1 MNDFPSFLS
10 ALRPEVDEALDR
22 LLPDAGTE
30 PVEIHEAMRYSVFAG
45 GKRVRPALVV
55 LAGEA
60 WGGSREDLLVGGA
73 ALEMVHTFSLIHD
86 DLPALDDDDL
96 RRGRP
101 TLHRARGEAMA
112 VLAGDALLNRAYEVL
127 GREPASA
134 PAERR
139 LEAVRLVADAVGTAG
154 MIGGQVFDLRHE
166 GAVRGSVAGE
176 EDERSRPS
184 AGALPGRL
192 RRASTGGRKTPGD
205 GPAHQLERIHR
216 LKTGALIEASTRLG
230 GVYADAGPE
239 GIAQAGRIGA
249 ELGLL
254 FQIGDD
260 ILDEVGS
267 SEELGKTPGKDRRAG
282 KLTYPGLFGLE
293 GSREQ
298 ALQAADRCLKLIE
311 GLPSGRESFR
321 ALVAFLVHR
330 GS

>member
-1 MNDFPSFLS
+1 MSDFPSFLS
-10 ALRPEVDEALDR
+10 ALRPEVDAALDR
-22 LLPDAGTE
+22 LLPDAESE
-30 PVEIHEAMRYSVFAG
+30 PAEIHEAMRYSVFAG

-60 WGGSREDLLVGGA
+60 WGGAREDLLVGGA

-134 PAERR
+134 PPERR
-139 LEAVRLVADAVGTAG
+139 LEAVRVVADAVGTSG

-166 GAVRGSVAGE
+166 GALDGRA
-176 EDERSRPS
+176 ERSRE
-184 AGALPGRL
+184 RTV
-192 RRASTGGRKTPGD
+192 AS
-205 GPAHQLERIHR
+205 LERIHR

-230 GVYADAGPE
+230 GVYAGAAPE
-239 GIAQAGRIGA
+239 GIEQVGRIGA

-267 SEELGKTPGKDRRAG
+267 SAELGKTPGKDRQAG

-293 GSREQ
+293 GSRKK
-298 ALQAADRCLKLIE
+298 ALQAADRCLALIE
-311 GLPSGRESFR
+311 GLPSRGDLFR

>member
-30 PVEIHEAMRYSVFAG
+30 PAEIHEAMRYSVFAG

-60 WGGSREDLLVGGA
+60 WGGSREDLLTGGA

-134 PAERR
+134 PPERR
-139 LEAVRLVADAVGTAG
+139 LEAVRLVAAAVGTVG

-166 GAVRGSVAGE
+166 GARAEERTVA
-176 EDERSRPS
+176 S
-184 AGALPGRL
+184 
-192 RRASTGGRKTPGD
+192 
-205 GPAHQLERIHR
+205 LERIHR

-230 GVYADAGPE
+230 GVYAGTGPE
-239 GIAQAGRIGA
+239 GIEQLGRIGA

-267 SEELGKTPGKDRRAG
+267 SEELGKTPGKDRQAG

-293 GSREQ
+293 GSRRK
-298 ALQAADRCLKLIE
+298 ALQAADRCLALIE
-311 GLPSGRESFR
+311 GLPARRDLFR

>member
-30 PVEIHEAMRYSVFAG
+30 PAEIHEAMRYSVFAG

-60 WGGSREDLLVGGA
+60 WGGARGDLLVGGA

-127 GREPASA
+127 ARAPASA
-134 PAERR
+134 PPERR
-139 LEAVRLVADAVGTAG
+139 LEAVRVVADAVGTAG
-154 MIGGQVFDLRHE
+154 MIGGQVFDLQHE
-166 GAVRGSVAGE
+166 GAVRGS
-176 EDERSRPS
+176 
-184 AGALPGRL
+184 GADA
-192 RRASTGGRKTPGD
+192 AS
-205 GPAHQLERIHR
+205 LERIHR

-230 GVYADAGPE
+230 GVYAGAGSE
-239 GIAQAGRIGA
+239 GVEQVGRIGA

-267 SEELGKTPGKDRRAG
+267 SEELGKTPGKDRQAG

-293 GSREQ
+293 GSREK
-298 ALQAADRCLKLIE
+298 ARQAADRCLALIE
-311 GLPSGRESFR
+311 RLPSGRGLFR

>member
-22 LLPDAGTE
+22 LLPDAETE
-30 PVEIHEAMRYSVFAG
+30 PAELHEAMRYSVFAG

-60 WGGSREDLLVGGA
+60 WGGVREDLLVGGA

-127 GREPASA
+127 SREPVSA
-134 PAERR
+134 PPERR

-154 MIGGQVFDLRHE
+154 MIGGQVFDLQHE
-166 GAVRGSVAGE
+166 GAL
-176 EDERSRPS
+176 D
-184 AGALPGRL
+184 
-192 RRASTGGRKTPGD
+192 GD
-205 GPAHQLERIHR
+205 GPAHQATVGTLERIHR

-230 GVYADAGPE
+230 GVYAGAGPE
-239 GIAQAGRIGA
+239 GIEQAGRIGA

-267 SEELGKTPGKDRRAG
+267 SEELGKTPGKDRQAG

-293 GSREQ
+293 GSRKK
-298 ALQAADRCLKLIE
+298 ALQAADRCLALVE
-311 GLPSGRESFR
+311 ELPSGRGLFR

>member
-22 LLPDAGTE
+22 LLPDAATE
-30 PVEIHEAMRYSVFAG
+30 PEEIHEAMRYSVFAG

-60 WGGSREDLLVGGA
+60 WGGAREDLLVGGA

-127 GREPASA
+127 AREPASA
-134 PAERR
+134 PPERR
-139 LEAVRLVADAVGTAG
+139 LEAVRMVADAVGTAG
-154 MIGGQVFDLRHE
+154 MIGGQVFDLQHE
-166 GAVRGSVAGE
+166 GLVRGSSDPLPPKAAGK
-176 EDERSRPS
+176 RAGRRP
-184 AGALPGRL
+184 APPGSD
-192 RRASTGGRKTPGD
+192 ADS
-205 GPAHQLERIHR
+205 LERIHR

-230 GVYADAGPE
+230 AVYAGAGPE
-239 GIAQAGRIGA
+239 GIEQAGRIGA

-267 SEELGKTPGKDRRAG
+267 SEELGKTPGKDRQAG

-293 GSREQ
+293 GSREKAQ
-298 ALQAADRCLKLIE
+298 QAADRCLALIE
-311 GLPSGRESFR
+311 SLPSGRGLFR

>member
-30 PVEIHEAMRYSVFAG
+30 PAEIHEAMRYSVFAG

-60 WGGSREDLLVGGA
+60 WGGSREDLLTGGA

-134 PAERR
+134 PPERR

-166 GAVRGSVAGE
+166 GDLDGRA
-176 EDERSRPS
+176 ERSRPS

-192 RRASTGGRKTPGD
+192 RRQRVRR
-205 GPAHQLERIHR
+205 PAHPEAVASLERIHR

-230 GVYADAGPE
+230 GVYAGAGPE
-239 GIAQAGRIGA
+239 GIEQLARIGA

-267 SEELGKTPGKDRRAG
+267 SEELGKTPGKDRQAG

-293 GSREQ
+293 GSRQ
-298 ALQAADRCLKLIE
+298 KALQAADRCLALID
-311 GLPSGRESFR
+311 GLPARRDLFR

>member
-1 MNDFPSFLS
+1 
-10 ALRPEVDEALDR
+10 
-22 LLPDAGTE
+22 
-30 PVEIHEAMRYSVFAG
+30 MRYSVFAG

-60 WGGSREDLLVGGA
+60 WGGAREDLLVGGA

-127 GREPASA
+127 SREPASA
-134 PAERR
+134 PPERR
-139 LEAVRLVADAVGTAG
+139 LQAVRLVADAVGTAG
-154 MIGGQVFDLRHE
+154 MIGGQVFDLQHE
-166 GAVRGSVAGE
+166 GGVR
-176 EDERSRPS
+176 RSDAES
-184 AGALPGRL
+184 
-192 RRASTGGRKTPGD
+192 
-205 GPAHQLERIHR
+205 LERIHR

-230 GVYADAGPE
+230 GVYAGASPE
-239 GIAQAGRIGA
+239 GVEQVGRIGA

-267 SEELGKTPGKDRRAG
+267 SEELGKTPGKDRQAG

-293 GSREQ
+293 ASRKK
-298 ALQAADRCLKLIE
+298 ALEAADRCLALID
-311 GLPSGRESFR
+311 GLPSGRELFR

>member
-1 MNDFPSFLS
+1 MSDFPSFLS

-30 PVEIHEAMRYSVFAG
+30 PAEIHEAMRYSVFAG

-60 WGGSREDLLVGGA
+60 WGGSREDLLAGGA

-134 PAERR
+134 PPERR

-166 GAVRGSVAGE
+166 GDLDGRAE
-176 EDERSRPS
+176 E
-184 AGALPGRL
+184 GRQGTI
-192 RRASTGGRKTPGD
+192 AS
-205 GPAHQLERIHR
+205 LERIHR

-230 GVYADAGPE
+230 GVYAGAGPE
-239 GIAQAGRIGA
+239 GIEQLGRIGA

-267 SEELGKTPGKDRRAG
+267 SEELGKTPGKDRQAG

-293 GSREQ
+293 GSRQ
-298 ALQAADRCLKLIE
+298 KALQAADRCLALID
-311 GLPSGRESFR
+311 GLPARRDLFR

>member
-22 LLPDAGTE
+22 LLPGAETE
-30 PVEIHEAMRYSVFAG
+30 PAEIHEAMRYSVFAG

-60 WGGSREDLLVGGA
+60 WGGAREDLLVGGA

-127 GREPASA
+127 SREPASA
-134 PAERR
+134 PPERR
-139 LEAVRLVADAVGTAG
+139 LQAVRLVADAVGTAG
-154 MIGGQVFDLRHE
+154 MIGGQVFDLQHE
-166 GAVRGSVAGE
+166 GGVRGSDAE
-176 EDERSRPS
+176 S
-184 AGALPGRL
+184 
-192 RRASTGGRKTPGD
+192 
-205 GPAHQLERIHR
+205 LERIHR

-230 GVYADAGPE
+230 GVYAGAGSE
-239 GIAQAGRIGA
+239 GIEQAGRIGA

-267 SEELGKTPGKDRRAG
+267 SEELGKTPGKDRQAG

-293 GSREQ
+293 GSRKK
-298 ALQAADRCLKLIE
+298 ALQAADRCLGLIE
-311 GLPSGRESFR
+311 GLPSGRELFR

>member
-1 MNDFPSFLS
+1 MSDFPSFLS
-10 ALRPEVDEALDR
+10 ALGPEVDGALDR
-22 LLPDAGTE
+22 LLPGPATE
-30 PVEIHEAMRYSVFAG
+30 PAELHEAMRYSVFAG

-60 WGGSREDLLVGGA
+60 WGAARKDLLAGGA

-127 GREPASA
+127 VREPASA
-134 PAERR
+134 PPERR
-139 LEAVRLVADAVGTAG
+139 LAAVRVVADAVGTAG

-166 GAVRGSVAGE
+166 GDLAGRARE
-176 EDERSRPS
+176 GAGRRPPSDGEPPGRSRRQR
-184 AGALPGRL
+184 AG
-192 RRASTGGRKTPGD
+192 
-205 GPAHQLERIHR
+205 GPAPQAAARSLERIHR

-230 GVYADAGPE
+230 GVYAGAGPE
-239 GIAQAGRIGA
+239 GIEQVGRIGA

-267 SEELGKTPGKDRRAG
+267 SEELGKTPGKDREAG

-293 GSREQ
+293 ASREK
-298 ALQAADRCLKLIE
+298 AAQAADRCLALIE
-311 GLPSGRESFR
+311 SLPSGRETFR

>member
-22 LLPDAGTE
+22 LLPDAETE
-30 PVEIHEAMRYSVFAG
+30 PAEIHEAMRYSVFAG

-60 WGGSREDLLVGGA
+60 WGGAREDLLVGGA

-112 VLAGDALLNRAYEVL
+112 VLAGDALLNRAYEIL
-127 GREPASA
+127 AREPASA
-134 PAERR
+134 PPERR

-154 MIGGQVFDLRHE
+154 MIGGQVFDLQHE
-166 GAVRGSVAGE
+166 GGVRGS
-176 EDERSRPS
+176 
-184 AGALPGRL
+184 GAD
-192 RRASTGGRKTPGD
+192 AES
-205 GPAHQLERIHR
+205 LERIHR

-230 GVYADAGPE
+230 GVYAGAGAE
-239 GIAQAGRIGA
+239 GVAQAGRIGA

-267 SEELGKTPGKDRRAG
+267 SEELGKTPGKDRQAG

-293 GSREQ
+293 GSRKK
-298 ALQAADRCLKLIE
+298 ARQAADRCLALIE
-311 GLPSGRESFR
+311 SLPSGRGLFR

>member
-22 LLPDAGTE
+22 LLPDAGSE
-30 PVEIHEAMRYSVFAG
+30 PAELHEAMRYSVFAG

-60 WGGSREDLLVGGA
+60 WGGSREDLLTGGA
-73 ALEMVHTFSLIHD
+73 VLEMVHTFSLIHD

-134 PAERR
+134 PSERR
-139 LEAVRLVADAVGTAG
+139 LEAVRVVADAVGTAG

-166 GAVRGSVAGE
+166 GDLDGRA
-176 EDERSRPS
+176 ERSRE
-184 AGALPGRL
+184 RTV
-192 RRASTGGRKTPGD
+192 AS
-205 GPAHQLERIHR
+205 LERIHR

-230 GVYADAGPE
+230 GVYAGAGPE
-239 GIAQAGRIGA
+239 GIEQLGRIGA

-267 SEELGKTPGKDRRAG
+267 SEELGKTPGKDRQAG

-293 GSREQ
+293 GSRKK
-298 ALQAADRCLKLIE
+298 ALQAAGRCLALIE
-311 GLPSGRESFR
+311 GLPSRGDLFR

>member
-30 PVEIHEAMRYSVFAG
+30 PAEIHEAMRYSVFAG

-60 WGGSREDLLVGGA
+60 WGGSREDLLTGGA

-101 TLHRARGEAMA
+101 TLHRARGEAIA

-134 PAERR
+134 PPERR

-166 GAVRGSVAGE
+166 GDLDGRTEEGRQGTVA
-176 EDERSRPS
+176 S
-184 AGALPGRL
+184 
-192 RRASTGGRKTPGD
+192 
-205 GPAHQLERIHR
+205 LERIHR

-230 GVYADAGPE
+230 GVHAGAGPE
-239 GIAQAGRIGA
+239 GIEQLGRIGA

-267 SEELGKTPGKDRRAG
+267 SEELGKTPGKDRQAG

-293 GSREQ
+293 GSRKK
-298 ALQAADRCLKLIE
+298 ALQAADRCLALIE
-311 GLPSGRESFR
+311 GQPSGRELFR

>member
-1 MNDFPSFLS
+1 MSDFPSFLS
-10 ALRPEVDEALDR
+10 ALRPEVDETLDR

-30 PVEIHEAMRYSVFAG
+30 PAELHEAMRYSVFAG

-60 WGGSREDLLVGGA
+60 WGGAREDLLVGGA
-73 ALEMVHTFSLIHD
+73 ALEMVHAFSLIHD

-127 GREPASA
+127 GREPAAA
-134 PAERR
+134 PPERR
-139 LEAVRLVADAVGTAG
+139 LEAVRVVGDAVGTAG

-166 GAVRGSVAGE
+166 GDLAVG
-176 EDERSRPS
+176 
-184 AGALPGRL
+184 
-192 RRASTGGRKTPGD
+192 
-205 GPAHQLERIHR
+205 GPAHPGTVGSLERIHR

-230 GVYADAGPE
+230 GVYAGAGTE
-239 GIAQAGRIGA
+239 GVEQLGRIGA

-267 SEELGKTPGKDRRAG
+267 SEELGKTPGKDRQAG

-293 GSREQ
+293 VSRKK
-298 ALQAADRCLKLIE
+298 ALQAADRCLVLIE
-311 GLPSGRESFR
+311 GLPSRGDLFR

>member
-22 LLPDAGTE
+22 LLPDAESE
-30 PVEIHEAMRYSVFAG
+30 PAELHEAMRYSVFAG

-60 WGGSREDLLVGGA
+60 WGGAREDLLVGGA

-112 VLAGDALLNRAYEVL
+112 VLAGDALLNGAYEVL

-134 PAERR
+134 PPERR
-139 LEAVRLVADAVGTAG
+139 LEAVRAVADAVGTAG
-154 MIGGQVFDLRHE
+154 MIGGQIFDLRHE
-166 GAVRGSVAGE
+166 GDLDGRTEEGRQGAV
-176 EDERSRPS
+176 
-184 AGALPGRL
+184 
-192 RRASTGGRKTPGD
+192 AS
-205 GPAHQLERIHR
+205 LERIHR
-216 LKTGALIEASTRLG
+216 LKTGSLIEASTRLG
-230 GVYADAGPE
+230 GVYAGAGPE
-239 GIAQAGRIGA
+239 GIEQLGRIGA

-267 SEELGKTPGKDRRAG
+267 SEELGKTPGKDRQAG

-293 GSREQ
+293 GSRKK
-298 ALQAADRCLKLIE
+298 ALQSADRCLALIE
-311 GLPSGRESFR
+311 GLPSRRELFR

>member
-10 ALRPEVDEALDR
+10 ALRPEVDQALDR
-22 LLPDAGTE
+22 LLPGAETE
-30 PVEIHEAMRYSVFAG
+30 PAEIHEAMRYSVFAG

-60 WGGSREDLLVGGA
+60 WGGAREDLLVGGA

-96 RRGRP
+96 RRGRR

-127 GREPASA
+127 SREPASA
-134 PAERR
+134 PPERR
-139 LEAVRLVADAVGTAG
+139 LQAVRLVADAVGTAG
-154 MIGGQVFDLRHE
+154 MIGGQVFDLQHE
-166 GAVRGSVAGE
+166 GGVRGSDAE
-176 EDERSRPS
+176 S
-184 AGALPGRL
+184 
-192 RRASTGGRKTPGD
+192 
-205 GPAHQLERIHR
+205 LERIHR

-230 GVYADAGPE
+230 GVYAGAGSE
-239 GIAQAGRIGA
+239 GIEQAGRIGA

-267 SEELGKTPGKDRRAG
+267 SEELGKTPGKDRQAG

-293 GSREQ
+293 GSRKK
-298 ALQAADRCLKLIE
+298 ALQAADRCLGLIE
-311 GLPSGRESFR
+311 GLPSGRELFR

>member
-30 PVEIHEAMRYSVFAG
+30 PAEIHEAMRYSVFAG

-60 WGGSREDLLVGGA
+60 WGGAREALLVGGA

-112 VLAGDALLNRAYEVL
+112 VLAGDALLNRAFEVL
-127 GREPASA
+127 AREPASA
-134 PAERR
+134 PPERR

-154 MIGGQVFDLRHE
+154 MIGGQVFDLQHE
-166 GAVRGSVAGE
+166 GLVRGS
-176 EDERSRPS
+176 D
-184 AGALPGRL
+184 AGA
-192 RRASTGGRKTPGD
+192 
-205 GPAHQLERIHR
+205 LERIHR

-230 GVYADAGPE
+230 GVYAGAGHE
-239 GIAQAGRIGA
+239 GIEQAGRIGA

-267 SEELGKTPGKDRRAG
+267 SEELGKTPGKDRQAG

-293 GSREQ
+293 GSRRK
-298 ALQAADRCLKLIE
+298 ALQAADRCLALIDQ
-311 GLPSGRESFR
+311 LPSGRELFR

>member
-30 PVEIHEAMRYSVFAG
+30 PAEIHEAMRYSVFAG

-134 PAERR
+134 PPERR
-139 LEAVRLVADAVGTAG
+139 LEAVRVVADAVGTAG

-166 GAVRGSVAGE
+166 GDLDGRT
-176 EDERSRPS
+176 ERSRE
-184 AGALPGRL
+184 RTV
-192 RRASTGGRKTPGD
+192 AS
-205 GPAHQLERIHR
+205 LERIHR

-230 GVYADAGPE
+230 GVYAGAGPE
-239 GIAQAGRIGA
+239 GIEQVGRIGA

-267 SEELGKTPGKDRRAG
+267 SEDLGKTPGKDRQAG
-282 KLTYPGLFGLE
+282 KLTYPGLFGVE
-293 GSREQ
+293 GSRKK
-298 ALQAADRCLKLIE
+298 ALQAADRCLALIE
-311 GLPSGRESFR
+311 GLPSGRELFG

>member
-1 MNDFPSFLS
+1 MSDFPSFLS
-10 ALRPEVDEALDR
+10 ALRPEVDGALDR
-22 LLPDAGTE
+22 LLPGPATE
-30 PVEIHEAMRYSVFAG
+30 PAELHEAMRYSVFAG

-60 WGGSREDLLVGGA
+60 WGAARKDLLAGGA

-127 GREPASA
+127 VREPASA
-134 PAERR
+134 PPERR
-139 LEAVRLVADAVGTAG
+139 LAAVRVVADAVGTAG

-166 GAVRGSVAGE
+166 GDLGPDA
-176 EDERSRPS
+176 ERSRQRV
-184 AGALPGRL
+184 GE
-192 RRASTGGRKTPGD
+192 
-205 GPAHQLERIHR
+205 PAPQAAVRSLERIHR

-230 GVYADAGPE
+230 GVYAGAGPE
-239 GIAQAGRIGA
+239 GIEQVGRIGA

-267 SEELGKTPGKDRRAG
+267 SEELGKTPGKDREAG

-293 GSREQ
+293 ASREK
-298 ALQAADRCLKLIE
+298 AAQAADRCLTLIE
-311 GLPSGRESFR
+311 SLPSGREMFR

>member
-10 ALRPEVDEALDR
+10 ALGPEVDRALDR
-22 LLPDAGTE
+22 LLPDAAAE
-30 PVEIHEAMRYSVFAG
+30 PAELHEAMRYSVFAG

-60 WGGSREDLLVGGA
+60 WGGSRADLLTGGA
-73 ALEMVHTFSLIHD
+73 ALEMVHAFSLIHD

-112 VLAGDALLNRAYEVL
+112 VLAGDALLNRAVEIL
-127 GREPASA
+127 AREPASA
-134 PAERR
+134 PPERR
-139 LEAVRLVADAVGTAG
+139 LEAVRLVAAAVGTAG

-166 GAVRGSVAGE
+166 GAPDRGAGK
-176 EDERSRPS
+176 
-184 AGALPGRL
+184 GR
-192 RRASTGGRKTPGD
+192 AAAVGS
-205 GPAHQLERIHR
+205 LERIHR

-239 GIAQAGRIGA
+239 GIDQVGRIGA

-267 SEELGKTPGKDRRAG
+267 PEELGKTPGKDRQAG

-293 GSREQ
+293 GSRKK
-298 ALQAADRCLKLIE
+298 ALQAADRCLALIE
-311 GLPSGRESFR
+311 GLPSRRALFR

-330 GS
+330 SS

>member
-1 MNDFPSFLS
+1 MSDFPSFLS
-10 ALRPEVDEALDR
+10 ALRPEVDETLER

-30 PVEIHEAMRYSVFAG
+30 PAELHEAMRYSVFAG

-60 WGGSREDLLVGGA
+60 WGGAREDLLVGGA
-73 ALEMVHTFSLIHD
+73 ALEMVHAFSLIHD

-134 PAERR
+134 PPERR
-139 LEAVRLVADAVGTAG
+139 LEAVRVVADAVGTAG

-166 GAVRGSVAGE
+166 GDLDGRAEEGRQGAV
-176 EDERSRPS
+176 
-184 AGALPGRL
+184 
-192 RRASTGGRKTPGD
+192 AS
-205 GPAHQLERIHR
+205 LERIHR

-230 GVYADAGPE
+230 GVYAGAGTE
-239 GIAQAGRIGA
+239 GIEQLGRIGA

-260 ILDEVGS
+260 ILDGPWSRSWSTAAREAAARSTAGRPRAVRQPGTG
-267 SEELGKTPGKDRRAG
+267 EAGRDGGLGPGRRGTPGQAGDGGAGRR
-282 KLTYPGLFGLE
+282 
-293 GSREQ
+293 
-298 ALQAADRCLKLIE
+298 RC
-311 GLPSGRESFR
+311 
-321 ALVAFLVHR
+321 R
-330 GS
+330 GARPR

>member
-1 MNDFPSFLS
+1 VSDFPSFLS
-10 ALRPEVDEALDR
+10 ALRPEVDETLER

-30 PVEIHEAMRYSVFAG
+30 PAELHEAMRYSVFAG

-60 WGGSREDLLVGGA
+60 WGGARADLLVGGA
-73 ALEMVHTFSLIHD
+73 ALEMVHAFSLIHD

-112 VLAGDALLNRAYEVL
+112 VPAGDPLLTRPYEVL

-134 PAERR
+134 PPERR
-139 LEAVRLVADAVGTAG
+139 LEAVRVVADAVGTAG

-166 GAVRGSVAGE
+166 GDLDGRAEEGRQGAV
-176 EDERSRPS
+176 
-184 AGALPGRL
+184 
-192 RRASTGGRKTPGD
+192 AS
-205 GPAHQLERIHR
+205 LERIHR

-230 GVYADAGPE
+230 GVYAGAGTE
-239 GIAQAGRIGA
+239 GIEQLGRIGA

-267 SEELGKTPGKDRRAG
+267 SEELGKTPGKDRQAG

-293 GSREQ
+293 VSRKK
-298 ALQAADRCLKLIE
+298 ALQAADRCLVLIE
-311 GLPSGRESFR
+311 GLPSRGDLFR

>member
-1 MNDFPSFLS
+1 MNDFPSVLS

-30 PVEIHEAMRYSVFAG
+30 PAEIHEAMRYSVFAG

-60 WGGSREDLLVGGA
+60 WGGSREDLLTGGA

-134 PAERR
+134 PPERR

-166 GAVRGSVAGE
+166 GARAEERTVA
-176 EDERSRPS
+176 S
-184 AGALPGRL
+184 
-192 RRASTGGRKTPGD
+192 
-205 GPAHQLERIHR
+205 LERIHR

-230 GVYADAGPE
+230 GVYAGAGPE
-239 GIAQAGRIGA
+239 GIEQLARIGA

-267 SEELGKTPGKDRRAG
+267 SEELGKTPGKDRQAG

-293 GSREQ
+293 GSRQ
-298 ALQAADRCLKLIE
+298 KALQAADRCLALID
-311 GLPSGRESFR
+311 GLPARRDLFR